1 MMAVPSKEVK
11 ADIANAISG
20 YPCRVT
26 LFEKRE
32 NPDKSVLCDFKII
45 FKNMDDYV
53 IYEDDLVFHLEK
65 YDIQHNNWGW
75 NVYPEFPVIY
85 VSVIFQ
91 KGFGS

>member
-11 ADIANAISG
+11 ADSANAISG
-20 YPCRVT
+20 Y
-26 LFEKRE
+26 
-32 NPDKSVLCDFKII
+32 PDKSVLCDFKII

-65 YDIQHNNWGW
+65 YDVQHNNWGW

-85 VSVIFQ
+85 VSVIFP